1 MRVVGLFEQRP
12 HLLTLI
18 LRRENVDMIGVHVN
32 KRECVWNIGL
42 TRLYYSLH
50 SRFVLMYN
58 FSLWGEN
65 GIFKREYRKSV

>member
-42 TRLYYSLH
+42 TRLYYFTLGL
-50 SRFVLMYN
+50 F
-58 FSLWGEN
+58 
-65 GIFKREYRKSV
+65 